1 MAKVEQGNNPNDLK
15 FLDIVLYFPAMV
27 GTHPQ
32 AQVANRIVQTRL
44 AATGLHFDLIK
55 DEWPP
60 LEDNKVLNSHHSLTY
75 RFAPRALG
83 EGCYAVGQGLL
94 PYLPM
99 GNVVLI
105 PALTPLHLRGAG
117 GTMIHGRLEF
127 ALGLFPE
134 LDALLSQSGP
144 KTFERCLDV
153 SCPEV
158 TQILHKLIAEA
169 RNPDCVSQSVLA
181 NLGQLLSLYV
191 RRFLSREEAIS
202 APSADPLVAFR
213 QTVEQHMQSLPIL
226 KTSVE
231 GIAADLNLSPRQ
243 FSRKFRSYYDLSFSE
258 YLQKRRISKAAAL
271 LANSSQSLKLIAH
284 RCGYADHPAFS
295 RHFHSV
301 TGTSPAAYRKIRQG
315 GR

>member
-1 MAKVEQGNNPNDLK
+1 
-15 FLDIVLYFPAMV
+15 MV

-60 LEDNKVLNSHHSLTY
+60 LEGNEVFNSHHSLTY

-83 EGCYAVGQGLL
+83 EGCYGVGQGPL
-94 PYLPM
+94 PYMPM

-105 PALTPLHLRGAG
+105 PALTPLHLRGGG

-127 ALGLFPE
+127 ALGLFPK
-134 LDALLSQSGP
+134 LDAALSQSGP
-144 KTFERCLDV
+144 KMLERCLDV

-158 TQILHKLIAEA
+158 TQILHKLIAETL
-169 RNPDCVSQSVLA
+169 NPDWVSQSVLA
-181 NLGQLLSLYV
+181 NLGHLLSLYML
-191 RRFLSREEAIS
+191 RFLSREEEIAF
-202 APSADPLVAFR
+202 PSSDPLFVFR
-213 QTVEQHMQSLPIL
+213 QAVERHIETLPVL
-226 KTSVE
+226 KTSAE

-243 FSRKFRSYYDLSFSE
+243 FSRKFRSCFDLSFSE
-258 YLQKRRISKAAAL
+258 YLRHQRISKAATL
-271 LANSSQSLKLIAH
+271 LVNSNKNLKLIAH
-284 RCGYADHPAFS
+284 QCGYADHAAFS

-301 TGTSPAAYRKIRQG
+301 TGTSPSTYRKIRQG